1 MTISLKKEKIL
12 TRIYLQNG
20 FSKKMHLKQTTL
32 YISPKRPIDHY
43 GTKTAIDQLS
53 NRSNQIMSEKESI
66 LHCILRP
73 TMMND
78 DPIMNKKNKAV
89 YTALVAPRKP
99 EK

>member
-1 MTISLKKEKIL
+1 MFIFIIFFIQKKKL
-12 TRIYLQNG
+12 
-20 FSKKMHLKQTTL
+20 HLKQTTL

-43 GTKTAIDQLS
+43 GTKTAIDRLS

-66 LHCILRP
+66 LHCVLRP

-89 YTALVAPRKP
+89 YMALVAPSKP